1 LAWREYGIEPVFINH
16 LFQLNVPLCQCFFYA
31 MKFLLSIFKILINKN
46 VSVYDT
52 VSTGHGEK
60 VHPWKEGYNYT
71 LVVYGKG
78 RVNARKVCMVCEIVQ
93 VNMSCQ
99 HLQF

>member
-1 LAWREYGIEPVFINH
+1 MRKYICGIERR
-16 LFQLNVPLCQCFFYA
+16 
-31 MKFLLSIFKILINKN
+31 
-46 VSVYDT
+46 
-52 VSTGHGEK
+52 
-60 VHPWKEGYNYT
+60 NYI

-99 HLQF
+99 QCATNAPKGFIPQSAVLHKR